1 MKLKKSYSHKTP
13 IFLKDIDIEK
23 VLVSNNI
30 SFGEKICKYFIGYMY
45 IDNKSKPLHIMLTK
59 TSTFVKG
66 YDGQTKWICFLIEY
80 DDLVE
85 LELKLCI
92 FFHHII
98 TRASL
103 YI

>member
-1 MKLKKSYSHKTP
+1 MKLKKSYGHKTP

-45 IDNKSKPLHIMLTK
+45 IDNKSKPL
-59 TSTFVKG
+59 
-66 YDGQTKWICFLIEY
+66 
-80 DDLVE
+80 
-85 LELKLCI
+85 KLCI